1 MLGAFCIYTGLL
13 IWNFGHVWWKHSPLL
28 IYIWTVV
35 NPFAKYMTKTKEK
48 HCRPTWIFTKT
59 QECVCRAFYL
69 FIKQTFQSNEQRL
82 GTENDYTPN
91 HTQPP
96 TYTGISLTHT
106 HTPVLQVWHG
116 EVSADEAHLQTDDLS
131 VFGWGGAAA
140 VFGRPWVIA
149 AAVAGW
155 LWADAVPRQV
165 SHQGWLLEQWR
176 NLTDVLHCGVTIEE
190 AHQPMRLFLF
200 CVVVIF
206 FFLPFYYIISAYLYF
221 YVI

>member
-106 HTPVLQVWHG
+106 HTCSPGLAWWGFCRWSTSSDWWPFCLWMRRSCCCVWATLSHRCRCSWVTVGGRRPTAGQPPGMASWTVEKPHG
-116 EVSADEAHLQTDDLS
+116 CTSLWSNNRRSTSTNEV
-131 VFGWGGAAA
+131 VFIL
-140 VFGRPWVIA
+140 R
-149 AAVAGW
+149 
-155 LWADAVPRQV
+155 
-165 SHQGWLLEQWR
+165 S
-176 NLTDVLHCGVTIEE
+176 C
-190 AHQPMRLFLF
+190 
-200 CVVVIF
+200 F
-206 FFLPFYYIISAYLYF
+206 FFFTLLLHYFSIFIFLCYLR
-221 YVI
+221 

>member
-1 MLGAFCIYTGLL
+1 MFGESIRRCWYISEQWWILSLN
-13 IWNFGHVWWKHSPLL
+13 IWQKLRKSIAGPL
-28 IYIWTVV
+28 
-35 NPFAKYMTKTKEK
+35 KYSQR
-48 HCRPTWIFTKT
+48 HRS
-59 QECVCRAFYL
+59 YL

>member
-1 MLGAFCIYTGLL
+1 MFGESIRRCWYISEQWWILSLN
-13 IWNFGHVWWKHSPLL
+13 IWQKLRKSIAGPL
-28 IYIWTVV
+28 
-35 NPFAKYMTKTKEK
+35 KYSQR
-48 HCRPTWIFTKT
+48 HRS
-59 QECVCRAFYL
+59 YL

-200 CVVVIF
+200 CVVVIYF
-206 FFLPFYYIISAYLYF
+206 FYPFITLFQHIYIFMLSKVDLIML
-221 YVI
+221 